1 MKKRAEAER
10 KAEWEAE
17 RKAEWEAETRT
28 VRNILD
34 LIKKILRGG
43 RTAAETGSKLP
54 VPPERLLDL
63 VAEYIDGNYTDGT
76 RAAGACTARERAGGN
91 DIDRYF
97 ADRRLETGDSR
108 VAVMEPGTL
117 YRVGKER
124 QTEEPDV
131 PRLKPSTDEGS
142 TGDRPTRVCPGSEAS
157 RPGSLMDLMDGRLMA
172 DRLASDD
179 RPFFDDGPAS
189 DDGTDTCSMPA
200 AAVPAA
206 TSDVASRTVSF
217 EHGDWDKLL
226 ADLDAGFSE
235 TLLLL
240 IDRTGK
246 KDSEIYKRANVDRKL
261 FSKIRKN
268 RNYQPSKATALAFAF
283 ALELNLDETRDLLA
297 RAGYALSHSSK
308 FDIIIEY
315 FIANGLYDIF
325 ELNQVLYA
333 FDQPLL

>member
-10 KAEWEAE
+10 KAEW
-17 RKAEWEAETRT
+17 KAEWEAETRT

-43 RTAAETGSKLP
+43 RTAAETGTQLP

-63 VAEYIDGNYTDGT
+63 VAEYIDGHYTDGT
-76 RAAGACTARERAGGN
+76 CAAGECTAGERAGGN

-108 VAVMEPGTL
+108 VVVMEPGTL

-142 TGDRPTRVCPGSEAS
+142 TV
-157 RPGSLMDLMDGRLMA
+157 
-172 DRLASDD
+172 
-179 RPFFDDGPAS
+179 DGPAS
-189 DDGTDTCSMPA
+189 DDGTDTCSMPTAAVHA
-200 AAVPAA
+200 AA
-206 TSDVASRTVSF
+206 SGMASGTVSF
-217 EHGDWDKLL
+217 EHGDWDKVL

-283 ALELNLDETRDLLA
+283 ALELNLDEARDLLA